1 MDKRTRIGIVFGTG
15 SNAAYVEQA
24 DRVKHWEGKGRCGAK
39 QVCIDIEWGAF
50 GDKGSLDF
58 LRTKFDELVDQT
70 SLLPR
75 AYTYVLEPQSHFHL
89 FFLSKSIH
97 FRFEKYIGGKYLG
110 ELVRL
115 ILEDIYKLK
124 LAFTNTSI
132 KSFPKPWTFDTSNIS
147 IIEE

>member
-24 DRVKHWEGKGRCGAK
+24 DRVKHWEGRGRCGAK

-58 LRTKFDELVDQT
+58 LRTKFDDLLDQT
-70 SLLPR
+70 SLLPGG
-75 AYTYVLEPQSHFHL
+75 YTYVFHAL
-89 FFLSKSIH
+89 FFTFKYGLKISFFAS
-97 FRFEKYIGGKYLG
+97 FEKYIGGKYLG
-110 ELVRL
+110 EVVRL
-115 ILEDIYKLK
+115 ILEEIYQLK
-124 LAFTNTSI
+124 LAFSNTTTD
-132 KSFPKPWTFDTSNIS
+132 SFPKPWTFDTINVS